1 MGNKYFLISKTLN
14 TPFLKYKGNATRL
27 TSNIPYTVDEIVV
40 GIKGEKGSRK
50 ITTFKDSQ
58 GKLIERAFD
67 YKGKPYRNRT
77 YQHKD
82 YAIGEE
88 EFVNS
93 TIIKEYS
100 LPKGIISVYNSFKDS
115 FQQLGIKTALWNK
128 NKTQTN
134 YVAENINNGN
144 KILSKVEIN
153 TKPNQNFETH
163 KFTEYP
169 EIINNKITKSENKFL
184 SFKVN
189 KSNNEYIEGSE
200 KHKNVDFPKDD
211 TFLGFRALDINDMK
225 EPITRHFIRERKLN
239 NSDFTINTNYLG
251 NERLVALYQDGM
263 ISFNKLHNIKS
274 KDKLV
279 STSRHEVE
287 HGWQYFLDARNT
299 GGSNNYYQEIAQKYG
314 PIRTIKLQK
323 EADKYTK
330 SIENYVPYNVDYK
343 AYKRNYIE
351 IMANKKGQKAR
362 NEYAKQGETIRND
375 FKHIPE
381 EML

>member
-14 TPFLKYKGNATRL
+14 TPFQKYKGNAARL
-27 TSNIPYTVDEIVV
+27 TSNIPYTVDEIIV
-40 GIKGEKGSRK
+40 GIKGQKACRK

-67 YKGKPYRNRT
+67 YKGKAYKNRT

-82 YAIGEE
+82 YIIGEE

-100 LPKGIISVYNSFKDS
+100 LPRCIMSVYKSFKDQ
-115 FQQLGIKTALWNK
+115 FQQLGIKTTLWNK
-128 NKTQTN
+128 NKVQTN

-144 KILSKVEIN
+144 KILSKVEVKA
-153 TKPNQNFETH
+153 KPNQNFETH
-163 KFTEYP
+163 TFTEYP
-169 EIINNKITKSENKFL
+169 EIINNKLTKSENKFL
-184 SFKVN
+184 SFKVD
-189 KSNNEYIEGSE
+189 KSNNQYIEGSE
-200 KHKNVDFPKDD
+200 KHKNVDFPQNDKY
-211 TFLGFRALDINDMK
+211 LGFRALEINDMK
-225 EPITRHFIRERKLN
+225 EPITRHFISKRGLD
-239 NSDFTINTNYLG
+239 NSDFNINTNYIGDEHLKAFYL
-251 NERLVALYQDGM
+251 NGM
-263 ISFNKLHNIKS
+263 ICFNKLFKMNS

-287 HGWQYFLDARNT
+287 HGWQHFLDARNT
-299 GGSNNYYQEIAQKYG
+299 GGIDYFYKYIAIKYG
-314 PIRTIKLQK
+314 PIRNTKLQK
-323 EADKYTK
+323 EADKCTT
-330 SIENYVPYNVDYK
+330 SIKNYVPYTVNYK

-351 IMANKKGQKAR
+351 IMADKRGKEAR
-362 NEYAKQGETIRND
+362 NEYSKQGNTIRNN